1 MTTWYQRMLPYPLL
15 APWTDDY
22 GNADF
27 SVDVADAVL
36 NNGRQIRVGIVS
48 RLSSKTLMN
57 LLTTQRARY
66 AVEVSCPRTFIR
78 ATIGTAK
85 EDTLVLDAG
94 DYSEEIL
101 LTPYIVSTGP
111 MERFISAEHA
121 SEWRSHKPDGFTVPA
136 AGILAVGYTTRIILE
151 DASVF
156 SVIDLIANTSIAA
169 GTFHVQL
176 EDERIKIH
184 VPPQDKEKIEAIRKR
199 RSSGVGFAS
208 LVPGLYLHA
217 VADALRNLSDHE
229 NTRWAFSLRNA
240 LHEVGYGDVDEELL
254 RSDSLK
260 YAQELMGRPI
270 GSYLTVA
277 VRPEEEE

>member
-22 GNADF
+22 EEAQF

-36 NNGRQIRVGIVS
+36 NNGLQIRLSIVF
-48 RLSSKTLMN
+48 RLSSNTLID
-57 LLTTQRARY
+57 LLTNHKARY
-66 AVEVSCPRTFIR
+66 AVEVSCPRTFVR
-78 ATIGTAK
+78 TTIETGK
-85 EDTLVLDAG
+85 EDTLVLEAE

-111 MERFISAEHA
+111 LEQFVSTEHA
-121 SEWRSHKPDGFTVPA
+121 PEWRSHKPGGFAVPA
-136 AGILAVGYTTRIILE
+136 AGILAVGFTTRIILE

-156 SVIDLIANTSIAA
+156 SVIDLIANTSMAA

-184 VPPQDKEKIEAIRKR
+184 VPPIDKGKIEAIRKR

-208 LVPGLYLHA
+208 LFPGLYLHA
-217 VADALRNLSDHE
+217 VADALRNLSGHE
-229 NTRWAFSLRNA
+229 NTRWAFALRNA

-270 GSYLTVA
+270 GSYLAVA
-277 VRPEEEE
+277 LRSDEEE